1 MPVRSLWC
9 KIINQCLYEKKKKE
23 QKSGHNERILSLIN
37 NRKYFVGFNTLSP
50 LSEMRPSFVPCEAHS
65 MKLIIIM
72 WNCETPIGIF
82 DQPFKIGP
90 PCKECP
96 SYIVSLWMMLTH
108 AIYFWKLKMSWFLYW
123 DSWQHCHVR
132 KSISGCANYTFLL
145 DVYWSWRCCC
155 CWYNFCICPWS
166 IGAWHEHVYDV
177 VFARKTMEEGEKKV
191 QRHWESEFFSV
202 KIL

>member
-37 NRKYFVGFNTLSP
+37 NRKYFVGFNTLS
-50 LSEMRPSFVPCEAHS
+50 LLYLKWGLRSFTYEAHS

-108 AIYFWKLKMSWFLYW
+108 AIYFWTFTLPLLRLVYVVVSSHNLLAKKPFLRRTFFLKRSHHINIIFL
-123 DSWQHCHVR
+123 DFH
-132 KSISGCANYTFLL
+132 L
-145 DVYWSWRCCC
+145 
-155 CWYNFCICPWS
+155 
-166 IGAWHEHVYDV
+166 
-177 VFARKTMEEGEKKV
+177 
-191 QRHWESEFFSV
+191 
-202 KIL
+202 

>member
-37 NRKYFVGFNTLSP
+37 NRKYFVGFNTLS
-50 LSEMRPSFVPCEAHS
+50 LLYLKWGLRSFTYEAHS

-108 AIYFWKLKMSWFLYW
+108 AIYFW
-123 DSWQHCHVR
+123 
-132 KSISGCANYTFLL
+132 TFTLPSPPRL
-145 DVYWSWRCCC
+145 RRRL
-155 CWYNFCICPWS
+155 
-166 IGAWHEHVYDV
+166 
-177 VFARKTMEEGEKKV
+177 FAQSLGEETLFKKNLFPKKV
-191 QRHWESEFFSV
+191 PSHQHHISRLQFLETSNNERFWPNAVLPTFICSIKLQKV
-202 KIL
+202 